1 MWTSTPVSFPLRNS
15 LSPPPGVLP
24 FPTAFLNT
32 PLTSN
37 RSQPILSNF
46 VELFL
51 LLHRSTL
58 VSRWLMNNI
67 SDLFLN
73 HSKVPSSNLF
83 TSQRSTSDTS
93 PKLGVRKFSMEMCRG
108 YPKALI
114 ISVKS
119 VQGKKKTQCGQLLL
133 KHQLFINI
141 DTSFVFLFLL
151 PTY

>member
-1 MWTSTPVSFPLRNS
+1 MSERNIYQRLPESPAFQQVTAYSVQFCWTFP
-15 LSPPPGVLP
+15 
-24 FPTAFLNT
+24 FA
-32 PLTSN
+32 
-37 RSQPILSNF
+37 SQKYP
-46 VELFL
+46 
-51 LLHRSTL
+51 

-67 SDLFLN
+67 SNLFLN

-119 VQGKKKTQCGQLLL
+119 VQGKKNTVWSAPPQTSAIYQHKYFLRFSLLTPNLLTRLWTIDQLSKRKT
-133 KHQLFINI
+133 KRR
-141 DTSFVFLFLL
+141 
-151 PTY
+151 